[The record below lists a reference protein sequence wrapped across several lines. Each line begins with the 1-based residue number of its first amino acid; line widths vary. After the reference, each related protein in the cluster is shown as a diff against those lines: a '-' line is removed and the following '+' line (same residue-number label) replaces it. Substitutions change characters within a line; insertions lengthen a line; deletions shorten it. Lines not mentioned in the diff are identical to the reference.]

1 MHSEVRTYGPF
12 DKATRKAKAAEI
24 EQEVRPL
31 LDDSA
36 GLHVFGVTDA
46 DDVLTVVTVYESRD
60 AAQTSALRSP
70 RGGLDSEIAPVDVSV
85 KRVARPQRAKRSGRK
100 R

>member
-1 MHSEVRTYGPF
+1 VRKYGPF
-12 DKATRKAKAAEI
+12 DTQTRKEKAAEI

-36 GLHVFGVTDA
+36 GLHAFGVADT

-60 AAQTSALRSP
+60 AAQTSAMRQL
-70 RGGLDSEIAPVDVSV
+70 RGGPESEVAPVEVSV
-85 KRVARPQRAKRSGRK
+85 KRVARPARAKRTRRK